1 MAFFSAAL
9 LLTLI
14 RFIKLKQLQPEVVYL
29 KQASVDKIAY
39 CYRSYEIL
47 LCLSAT
53 VGGNDWLFAI
63 LFASHEIEYL
73 IIIIIYALAG
83 GATEAAVTA
92 LIKHMV

>member
-14 RFIKLKQLQPEVVYL
+14 RFIKLNQLQSKVVYL

-47 LCLSAT
+47 LCLSAA
-53 VGGNDWLFAI
+53 VGARIGCLQFF
-63 LFASHEIEYL
+63 LP
-73 IIIIIYALAG
+73 
-83 GATEAAVTA
+83 
-92 LIKHMV
+92 HMKLNT